1 MSIQTPLDIYSNI
14 LIKNLEHIQNK
25 ALVIAPFEITKSG
38 KLDPDLLLDTP
49 GIINI
54 NIYKKIVDGED
65 KEPTANQFKTIKS
78 ISELDSSNRI
88 STFNIPVIFKYD
100 KETGIRTIEKD
111 LTLLL
116 NDPDYMDLSID
127 IQNVDFS
134 SETGSNGF
142 YCVCQVQKILKPA
155 ATTTFTEVANDEFLF
170 MIPSDECEEIPEAD
184 EFDLSDTDN
193 KVINIKKVGASGI
206 PDILF
211 EGNLKLTQN
220 KDFFND
226 GSNVATYLFNDNLE
240 EENTNY
246 TPESNRIWYN
256 DGQFGKAMAFS
267 GRDAWVNGQLPDN
280 TVGVSLWFK
289 LSGTTNGV
297 LPTLFSANKNNEIF
311 RIFPDPAR
319 GQIHIRNASTGSG
332 TFMVRVTKD
341 IQTNR
346 WYHIYMDNSMKGLYV
361 DGVYYPVTGSSSFGY
376 DWVSPINT
384 FELSN
389 RYNNTNNYIS
399 GYVEQF
405 RIFSRALLSN
415 EILDLYLNSPKS
427 LILNSDRDITEIAI
441 DASIKLDDLDNL
453 TVFDLDNET
462 NYTPITSEEILY
474 SDPDFFNDGSNIASY
489 FFNDNLNDASGKFN
503 GVASINAN
511 FSYEIG
517 KFGKSIKTNSSTGS
531 VNLGIPQGT
540 STLLVV
546 SFWLKWNGVNA
557 VMPINLGTSATGV
570 GQCLYF
576 VNNSLVGINSH
587 NGDITGFP
595 SSGLN
600 GIWKHFVVEFNTSKV
615 GRIWLDGIEQKLIST
630 SGSFVPSKAVT
641 SNIPITIGLDGYGNF
656 GEIDQVRIFNR
667 SLLQGE
673 IYSLFKETKQ
683 HKYMVNLNTPTKN
696 LKITTGLSATYIKA
710 KVLTFPDLTK
720 QGYRIYPVIK
730 IPETPTTPKYYLG
743 SKYQRNIMDV
753 LAPALKSKRTI
764 FNLKDMYL
772 VDDLCI
778 QTLKKI
784 NILLENNQMIKFSE
798 RLYNL
803 ATPLTPL
810 KEKLNADL
818 ILEYLSTPVSGS
830 YSNDLEVTLKTS
842 LIEDYNFTQEEIDN
856 LNDNLNTFKSRARI
870 ALATPTIDNDKFRF
884 DLPNTFID
892 GNKSKTEKKNLLV
905 FGTDA
910 GFNKFGL
917 SGYSEPYSNI
927 SKRVPMERLQLDDLT
942 IGLTTL
948 SSLNYNETIS
958 HVTVNIPIIFA
969 KTTDTGVTDISSNVQ
984 KAPGLLSDV
993 DANGIRG
1000 IYSNIN
1006 ADSYSAANNFNFGTG
1021 DFTIE
1026 FDLKSTISQE
1036 NYFFS
1041 IGQYRSACN
1050 LGIFFKSD
1058 NSLLFRAGMNSWGWI
1073 FDGDRSTPAGSILP
1087 GVYYHVVFQRTNG
1100 VLDIYI
1106 DGVKIHTS
1114 AWAYNIGATGNIWFG
1129 SYFGGGGHTN
1139 YRFNNFEVYKR
1150 AKYTGNFNSK
1160 TRYGLSD
1167 EFKSILTNYK
1177 QQIPFTYIPLSTDI
1191 DDVNIKPV
1199 FDNLT
1204 DIAGF
1209 YKNNEIIIDIPNT
1222 L

>member
-116 NDPDYMDLSID
+116 NDPDYMDLIID
-127 IQNVDFS
+127 IQNVDLS

-170 MIPSDECEEIPEAD
+170 MIPSIECEEIPEAD
-184 EFDLSDTDN
+184 EFDLLDTDN
-193 KVINIKKVGASGI
+193 KVINIKK
-206 PDILF
+206 
-211 EGNLKLTQN
+211 
-220 KDFFND
+220 
-226 GSNVATYLFNDNLE
+226 
-240 EENTNY
+240 
-246 TPESNRIWYN
+246 
-256 DGQFGKAMAFS
+256 
-267 GRDAWVNGQLPDN
+267 
-280 TVGVSLWFK
+280 
-289 LSGTTNGV
+289 
-297 LPTLFSANKNNEIF
+297 
-311 RIFPDPAR
+311 
-319 GQIHIRNASTGSG
+319 
-332 TFMVRVTKD
+332 
-341 IQTNR
+341 
-346 WYHIYMDNSMKGLYV
+346 
-361 DGVYYPVTGSSSFGY
+361 
-376 DWVSPINT
+376 
-384 FELSN
+384 
-389 RYNNTNNYIS
+389 
-399 GYVEQF
+399 
-405 RIFSRALLSN
+405 
-415 EILDLYLNSPKS
+415 
-427 LILNSDRDITEIAI
+427 
-441 DASIKLDDLDNL
+441 
-453 TVFDLDNET
+453 
-462 NYTPITSEEILY
+462 
-474 SDPDFFNDGSNIASY
+474 
-489 FFNDNLNDASGKFN
+489 
-503 GVASINAN
+503 
-511 FSYEIG
+511 
-517 KFGKSIKTNSSTGS
+517 
-531 VNLGIPQGT
+531 
-540 STLLVV
+540 
-546 SFWLKWNGVNA
+546 
-557 VMPINLGTSATGV
+557 
-570 GQCLYF
+570 
-576 VNNSLVGINSH
+576 
-587 NGDITGFP
+587 
-595 SSGLN
+595 
-600 GIWKHFVVEFNTSKV
+600 
-615 GRIWLDGIEQKLIST
+615 IEAP
-630 SGSFVPSKAVT
+630 G
-641 SNIPITIGLDGYGNF
+641 
-656 GEIDQVRIFNR
+656 
-667 SLLQGE
+667 
-673 IYSLFKETKQ
+673 
-683 HKYMVNLNTPTKN
+683 
-696 LKITTGLSATYIKA
+696 
-710 KVLTFPDLTK
+710 FPDLTK

-730 IPETPTTPKYYLG
+730 IPETTTTPKYYLG

-842 LIEDYNFTQEEIDN
+842 LLEDYNFTQEEIDN

-892 GNKSKTEKKNLLV
+892 GNRSKTEKKNLLV

-927 SKRVPMERLQLDDLT
+927 SKRDTSEVLDLDDLT
-942 IGLTTL
+942 TGLTTL

-1058 NSLLFRAGMNSWGWI
+1058 NSLLFRAGTNSWGW
-1073 FDGDRSTPAGSILP
+1073 DLSGERSTPAGSILP

-1114 AWAYNIGATGNIWFG
+1114 AWVYNIGATGNIWFG
-1129 SYFGGGGHTN
+1129 SYFGTGGHTN

-1191 DDVNIKPV
+1191 DDINIKPV

-1204 DIAGF
+1204 DITGF

>member
-116 NDPDYMDLSID
+116 NDPDYMDLIID
-127 IQNVDFS
+127 IQNVDLS

-170 MIPSDECEEIPEAD
+170 MIPSIECEEIPEAD
-184 EFDLSDTDN
+184 EFDLLDTDN
-193 KVINIKKVGASGI
+193 KVINIKK
-206 PDILF
+206 
-211 EGNLKLTQN
+211 
-220 KDFFND
+220 
-226 GSNVATYLFNDNLE
+226 
-240 EENTNY
+240 
-246 TPESNRIWYN
+246 
-256 DGQFGKAMAFS
+256 
-267 GRDAWVNGQLPDN
+267 
-280 TVGVSLWFK
+280 
-289 LSGTTNGV
+289 
-297 LPTLFSANKNNEIF
+297 
-311 RIFPDPAR
+311 
-319 GQIHIRNASTGSG
+319 
-332 TFMVRVTKD
+332 
-341 IQTNR
+341 
-346 WYHIYMDNSMKGLYV
+346 
-361 DGVYYPVTGSSSFGY
+361 
-376 DWVSPINT
+376 
-384 FELSN
+384 
-389 RYNNTNNYIS
+389 
-399 GYVEQF
+399 
-405 RIFSRALLSN
+405 
-415 EILDLYLNSPKS
+415 
-427 LILNSDRDITEIAI
+427 
-441 DASIKLDDLDNL
+441 
-453 TVFDLDNET
+453 
-462 NYTPITSEEILY
+462 
-474 SDPDFFNDGSNIASY
+474 
-489 FFNDNLNDASGKFN
+489 
-503 GVASINAN
+503 
-511 FSYEIG
+511 
-517 KFGKSIKTNSSTGS
+517 
-531 VNLGIPQGT
+531 
-540 STLLVV
+540 
-546 SFWLKWNGVNA
+546 
-557 VMPINLGTSATGV
+557 
-570 GQCLYF
+570 
-576 VNNSLVGINSH
+576 
-587 NGDITGFP
+587 
-595 SSGLN
+595 
-600 GIWKHFVVEFNTSKV
+600 
-615 GRIWLDGIEQKLIST
+615 IEAP
-630 SGSFVPSKAVT
+630 G
-641 SNIPITIGLDGYGNF
+641 
-656 GEIDQVRIFNR
+656 
-667 SLLQGE
+667 
-673 IYSLFKETKQ
+673 
-683 HKYMVNLNTPTKN
+683 
-696 LKITTGLSATYIKA
+696 
-710 KVLTFPDLTK
+710 FPDLTK

-730 IPETPTTPKYYLG
+730 IPETTTTPKYYLG

-842 LIEDYNFTQEEIDN
+842 LLEDYNFTQEEIDN

-892 GNKSKTEKKNLLV
+892 GNRSKTEKKNLLV

-927 SKRVPMERLQLDDLT
+927 SKRDTSEVLDLDDLT
-942 IGLTTL
+942 TGLTTL

-1058 NSLLFRAGMNSWGWI
+1058 NSLLFRAGTNSWGW
-1073 FDGDRSTPAGSILP
+1073 DLSGERSTPAGSILP

-1114 AWAYNIGATGNIWFG
+1114 AWVYNIGATGNIWFG
-1129 SYFGGGGHTN
+1129 SYFGTGGHTN

-1150 AKYTGNFNSK
+1150 AKYTGNFNIK
-1160 TRYGLSD
+1160 TRYGLSN

-1191 DDVNIKPV
+1191 DDINIKPV

-1204 DIAGF
+1204 DITGF

>member
-116 NDPDYMDLSID
+116 NDPDYMDLIID
-127 IQNVDFS
+127 IQNVDLS

-170 MIPSDECEEIPEAD
+170 MIPSIECEEIPEAD
-184 EFDLSDTDN
+184 EFDLLDTDN
-193 KVINIKKVGASGI
+193 KVINIKK
-206 PDILF
+206 
-211 EGNLKLTQN
+211 
-220 KDFFND
+220 
-226 GSNVATYLFNDNLE
+226 
-240 EENTNY
+240 
-246 TPESNRIWYN
+246 
-256 DGQFGKAMAFS
+256 
-267 GRDAWVNGQLPDN
+267 
-280 TVGVSLWFK
+280 
-289 LSGTTNGV
+289 
-297 LPTLFSANKNNEIF
+297 
-311 RIFPDPAR
+311 
-319 GQIHIRNASTGSG
+319 
-332 TFMVRVTKD
+332 
-341 IQTNR
+341 
-346 WYHIYMDNSMKGLYV
+346 
-361 DGVYYPVTGSSSFGY
+361 
-376 DWVSPINT
+376 
-384 FELSN
+384 
-389 RYNNTNNYIS
+389 
-399 GYVEQF
+399 
-405 RIFSRALLSN
+405 
-415 EILDLYLNSPKS
+415 
-427 LILNSDRDITEIAI
+427 
-441 DASIKLDDLDNL
+441 
-453 TVFDLDNET
+453 
-462 NYTPITSEEILY
+462 
-474 SDPDFFNDGSNIASY
+474 
-489 FFNDNLNDASGKFN
+489 
-503 GVASINAN
+503 
-511 FSYEIG
+511 
-517 KFGKSIKTNSSTGS
+517 
-531 VNLGIPQGT
+531 
-540 STLLVV
+540 
-546 SFWLKWNGVNA
+546 
-557 VMPINLGTSATGV
+557 
-570 GQCLYF
+570 
-576 VNNSLVGINSH
+576 
-587 NGDITGFP
+587 
-595 SSGLN
+595 
-600 GIWKHFVVEFNTSKV
+600 
-615 GRIWLDGIEQKLIST
+615 IEAP
-630 SGSFVPSKAVT
+630 G
-641 SNIPITIGLDGYGNF
+641 
-656 GEIDQVRIFNR
+656 
-667 SLLQGE
+667 
-673 IYSLFKETKQ
+673 
-683 HKYMVNLNTPTKN
+683 
-696 LKITTGLSATYIKA
+696 
-710 KVLTFPDLTK
+710 FPDLTK

-730 IPETPTTPKYYLG
+730 IPETTTTPKYYLG

-842 LIEDYNFTQEEIDN
+842 LLEDYNFTQEEIDN

-892 GNKSKTEKKNLLV
+892 GNRSKTEKKNLLV

-927 SKRVPMERLQLDDLT
+927 SKRDTSEVLDLDDLT
-942 IGLTTL
+942 TGLTTL

-1000 IYSNIN
+1000 MYSAVN
-1006 ADSYSAANNFNFGTG
+1006 AASYSSANNFNFGTG

-1026 FDLKSTISQE
+1026 FDLKSTISQD
-1036 NYFFS
+1036 NTFFV
-1041 IGQYRSACN
+1041 IGKQDSACH
-1050 LGIFFKSD
+1050 
-1058 NSLLFRAGMNSWGWI
+1058 LLVYLSNNCLVVRAGLNIWGWESSS
-1073 FDGDRSTPAGSILP
+1073 DRSTPARSILP
-1087 GVYYHVVFQRTNG
+1087 GVYYHVVLQRTNG

-1129 SYFGGGGHTN
+1129 SYFGGSGHTN

-1160 TRYGLSD
+1160 TRYSSSD
-1167 EFKSILTNYK
+1167 KFKSILTDYK
-1177 QQIPFTYIPLSTDI
+1177 QRLPFTYIPLSTNM
-1191 DDVNIKPV
+1191 DDVGSKPV
-1199 FDNLT
+1199 FENLT
-1204 DIAGF
+1204 NITGF
-1209 YKNNEIIIDIPNT
+1209 NHSEIVIDIPNV

>member
-1 MSIQTPLDIYSNI
+1 MSIQTPLDIYSNT

-116 NDPDYMDLSID
+116 NDPDYMDLIID
-127 IQNVDFS
+127 IQNVDLS

-170 MIPSDECEEIPEAD
+170 MIPSIECEEIPEAD
-184 EFDLSDTDN
+184 EFDLLDTDN
-193 KVINIKKVGASGI
+193 KVINIKK
-206 PDILF
+206 
-211 EGNLKLTQN
+211 
-220 KDFFND
+220 
-226 GSNVATYLFNDNLE
+226 
-240 EENTNY
+240 
-246 TPESNRIWYN
+246 
-256 DGQFGKAMAFS
+256 
-267 GRDAWVNGQLPDN
+267 
-280 TVGVSLWFK
+280 
-289 LSGTTNGV
+289 
-297 LPTLFSANKNNEIF
+297 
-311 RIFPDPAR
+311 
-319 GQIHIRNASTGSG
+319 
-332 TFMVRVTKD
+332 
-341 IQTNR
+341 
-346 WYHIYMDNSMKGLYV
+346 
-361 DGVYYPVTGSSSFGY
+361 
-376 DWVSPINT
+376 
-384 FELSN
+384 
-389 RYNNTNNYIS
+389 
-399 GYVEQF
+399 
-405 RIFSRALLSN
+405 
-415 EILDLYLNSPKS
+415 
-427 LILNSDRDITEIAI
+427 
-441 DASIKLDDLDNL
+441 
-453 TVFDLDNET
+453 
-462 NYTPITSEEILY
+462 
-474 SDPDFFNDGSNIASY
+474 
-489 FFNDNLNDASGKFN
+489 
-503 GVASINAN
+503 
-511 FSYEIG
+511 
-517 KFGKSIKTNSSTGS
+517 
-531 VNLGIPQGT
+531 
-540 STLLVV
+540 
-546 SFWLKWNGVNA
+546 
-557 VMPINLGTSATGV
+557 
-570 GQCLYF
+570 
-576 VNNSLVGINSH
+576 
-587 NGDITGFP
+587 
-595 SSGLN
+595 
-600 GIWKHFVVEFNTSKV
+600 
-615 GRIWLDGIEQKLIST
+615 IEAP
-630 SGSFVPSKAVT
+630 G
-641 SNIPITIGLDGYGNF
+641 
-656 GEIDQVRIFNR
+656 
-667 SLLQGE
+667 
-673 IYSLFKETKQ
+673 
-683 HKYMVNLNTPTKN
+683 
-696 LKITTGLSATYIKA
+696 
-710 KVLTFPDLTK
+710 FPDLTK

-730 IPETPTTPKYYLG
+730 IPETTTTPKYYLG

-842 LIEDYNFTQEEIDN
+842 LLEDYNFTQEEIDN

-892 GNKSKTEKKNLLV
+892 GNRSKTEKKNLLV

-927 SKRVPMERLQLDDLT
+927 SKRDTSEVLDLDDLT
-942 IGLTTL
+942 TGLTTL

-1026 FDLKSTISQE
+1026 IDLKSTISQE

-1058 NSLLFRAGMNSWGWI
+1058 NSLLFRAGTNSWGW
-1073 FDGDRSTPAGSILP
+1073 DLSGERSTPAGSILP

-1114 AWAYNIGATGNIWFG
+1114 AWVYNIGATGNIWFG
-1129 SYFGGGGHTN
+1129 SYFGTGGHTN

-1191 DDVNIKPV
+1191 DDINIKPV

-1204 DIAGF
+1204 DITGF

>member
-116 NDPDYMDLSID
+116 NDPDYMDLIID
-127 IQNVDFS
+127 IQNVDLS

-170 MIPSDECEEIPEAD
+170 MIPSIECEEIPEAD
-184 EFDLSDTDN
+184 EFDLLDTDN
-193 KVINIKKVGASGI
+193 KVINIKK
-206 PDILF
+206 
-211 EGNLKLTQN
+211 
-220 KDFFND
+220 
-226 GSNVATYLFNDNLE
+226 
-240 EENTNY
+240 
-246 TPESNRIWYN
+246 
-256 DGQFGKAMAFS
+256 
-267 GRDAWVNGQLPDN
+267 
-280 TVGVSLWFK
+280 
-289 LSGTTNGV
+289 
-297 LPTLFSANKNNEIF
+297 
-311 RIFPDPAR
+311 
-319 GQIHIRNASTGSG
+319 
-332 TFMVRVTKD
+332 
-341 IQTNR
+341 
-346 WYHIYMDNSMKGLYV
+346 
-361 DGVYYPVTGSSSFGY
+361 
-376 DWVSPINT
+376 
-384 FELSN
+384 
-389 RYNNTNNYIS
+389 
-399 GYVEQF
+399 
-405 RIFSRALLSN
+405 
-415 EILDLYLNSPKS
+415 
-427 LILNSDRDITEIAI
+427 
-441 DASIKLDDLDNL
+441 
-453 TVFDLDNET
+453 
-462 NYTPITSEEILY
+462 
-474 SDPDFFNDGSNIASY
+474 
-489 FFNDNLNDASGKFN
+489 
-503 GVASINAN
+503 
-511 FSYEIG
+511 
-517 KFGKSIKTNSSTGS
+517 
-531 VNLGIPQGT
+531 
-540 STLLVV
+540 
-546 SFWLKWNGVNA
+546 
-557 VMPINLGTSATGV
+557 
-570 GQCLYF
+570 
-576 VNNSLVGINSH
+576 
-587 NGDITGFP
+587 
-595 SSGLN
+595 
-600 GIWKHFVVEFNTSKV
+600 
-615 GRIWLDGIEQKLIST
+615 IEAP
-630 SGSFVPSKAVT
+630 G
-641 SNIPITIGLDGYGNF
+641 
-656 GEIDQVRIFNR
+656 
-667 SLLQGE
+667 
-673 IYSLFKETKQ
+673 
-683 HKYMVNLNTPTKN
+683 
-696 LKITTGLSATYIKA
+696 
-710 KVLTFPDLTK
+710 FPDLTK

-730 IPETPTTPKYYLG
+730 IPETTTTPKYYLG

-842 LIEDYNFTQEEIDN
+842 LLEDYNFTQEEIDN

-892 GNKSKTEKKNLLV
+892 GNRSKTEKKNLLV

-927 SKRVPMERLQLDDLT
+927 SKRDTSEVLDLDDLT
-942 IGLTTL
+942 TGLTTL

-1058 NSLLFRAGMNSWGWI
+1058 NSLLFRAGTNSWGW
-1073 FDGDRSTPAGSILP
+1073 DLSGERSTPAGSILP

-1114 AWAYNIGATGNIWFG
+1114 AWVYNIGATGNIWFG
-1129 SYFGGGGHTN
+1129 SYFGTGGHTN

-1150 AKYTGNFNSK
+1150 AKYTGNFNIK
-1160 TRYGLSD
+1160 TRYGLSN

-1191 DDVNIKPV
+1191 DDINIKPV

-1204 DIAGF
+1204 DITGF
-1209 YKNNEIIIDIPNT
+1209 YKNNKIIIDIPNT

>member
-1 MSIQTPLDIYSNI
+1 MSIQTPLDIYSNTP
-14 LIKNLEHIQNK
+14 IKNLEHIQNK

-65 KEPTANQFKTIKS
+65 KEPTANQFKTIKY

-116 NDPDYMDLSID
+116 NDPDYMDLIID
-127 IQNVDFS
+127 IQNVDLS

-170 MIPSDECEEIPEAD
+170 MIPSIECEEIPEAD
-184 EFDLSDTDN
+184 EFDLLDTDN
-193 KVINIKKVGASGI
+193 KVINIKK
-206 PDILF
+206 
-211 EGNLKLTQN
+211 
-220 KDFFND
+220 
-226 GSNVATYLFNDNLE
+226 
-240 EENTNY
+240 
-246 TPESNRIWYN
+246 
-256 DGQFGKAMAFS
+256 
-267 GRDAWVNGQLPDN
+267 
-280 TVGVSLWFK
+280 
-289 LSGTTNGV
+289 
-297 LPTLFSANKNNEIF
+297 
-311 RIFPDPAR
+311 
-319 GQIHIRNASTGSG
+319 
-332 TFMVRVTKD
+332 
-341 IQTNR
+341 
-346 WYHIYMDNSMKGLYV
+346 
-361 DGVYYPVTGSSSFGY
+361 
-376 DWVSPINT
+376 
-384 FELSN
+384 
-389 RYNNTNNYIS
+389 
-399 GYVEQF
+399 
-405 RIFSRALLSN
+405 
-415 EILDLYLNSPKS
+415 
-427 LILNSDRDITEIAI
+427 
-441 DASIKLDDLDNL
+441 
-453 TVFDLDNET
+453 
-462 NYTPITSEEILY
+462 
-474 SDPDFFNDGSNIASY
+474 
-489 FFNDNLNDASGKFN
+489 
-503 GVASINAN
+503 
-511 FSYEIG
+511 
-517 KFGKSIKTNSSTGS
+517 
-531 VNLGIPQGT
+531 
-540 STLLVV
+540 
-546 SFWLKWNGVNA
+546 
-557 VMPINLGTSATGV
+557 
-570 GQCLYF
+570 
-576 VNNSLVGINSH
+576 
-587 NGDITGFP
+587 
-595 SSGLN
+595 
-600 GIWKHFVVEFNTSKV
+600 
-615 GRIWLDGIEQKLIST
+615 IEAP
-630 SGSFVPSKAVT
+630 G
-641 SNIPITIGLDGYGNF
+641 
-656 GEIDQVRIFNR
+656 
-667 SLLQGE
+667 
-673 IYSLFKETKQ
+673 
-683 HKYMVNLNTPTKN
+683 
-696 LKITTGLSATYIKA
+696 
-710 KVLTFPDLTK
+710 FPDLTK

-730 IPETPTTPKYYLG
+730 IPETTTTPKYYLG

-842 LIEDYNFTQEEIDN
+842 LLEDYNFTQEEIDN

-892 GNKSKTEKKNLLV
+892 GNRSKTEKKNLLV

-927 SKRVPMERLQLDDLT
+927 SKRDTSEVLDLDDLT
-942 IGLTTL
+942 TGLTTL

-1058 NSLLFRAGMNSWGWI
+1058 NSLLFRAGTNSWGW
-1073 FDGDRSTPAGSILP
+1073 DLSGERSTPAGSILP

-1114 AWAYNIGATGNIWFG
+1114 AWVYNIGATGNIWFG
-1129 SYFGGGGHTN
+1129 SYFGTGGHTN

-1150 AKYTGNFNSK
+1150 AKYTGNFNIK
-1160 TRYGLSD
+1160 TRYGLSN

-1191 DDVNIKPV
+1191 DDINIKPV

-1204 DIAGF
+1204 DITGF